1 MCEFVVRR
9 SSKPTHNV
17 IITNAARS
25 APNERA
31 VTANCS
37 AYLSIGMCLLDKTKV
52 VGDVYNAPPAKN
64 NGWTAADGN
73 AHHALN

>member
-1 MCEFVVRR
+1 
-9 SSKPTHNV
+9 
-17 IITNAARS
+17 
-25 APNERA
+25 
-31 VTANCS
+31 
-37 AYLSIGMCLLDKTKV
+37 MCLLDKTKV